1 MKKALAILYSPKTLL
16 DFVWYYYSYG
26 RECAWDVLC
35 IPCGGKVIID
45 EYCRNSGLFQRIYTT
60 NISYNYLSK
69 KNLAVLFVRMTGAW
83 ILRRKEE
90 FVKRYLK
97 KFVGELDYDLHLVP
111 SDYSFLCG
119 LLVSLSGE
127 VETIILEEG
136 LGDYTDRNKKF
147 LPQYG
152 LNLENIS
159 SYLFSFMGYGTGIGL
174 VNYVNKPSTL
184 CLKYAMHPE
193 WMSYRNYKEIRVL
206 KDLAVTDIGSWKK
219 CLRKTFCINE
229 NQKFQ
234 GDIILFTAPLDE
246 FCETLCQELV
256 DDIIKYI
263 LCKYNPKKIFLKK
276 HHRDKAKYNFPD
288 KIVVGEIEKS
298 IPGELILDLVQCE
311 KHIYMYPSNMLVNY
325 KEYSKCEVIKFQ
337 KLIDEKKG
345 YEEKFVS
352 YTKRIELPYECLNLI

>member
-16 DFVWYYYSYG
+16 DFVWYYHSYG
-26 RECAWDVLC
+26 KEYVWDVLC

-45 EYCRNSGLFQRIYTT
+45 EYCHNSGLFHKIFTT
-60 NISYNYLSK
+60 NIIYSSLPK
-69 KNLAVLFVRMTGAW
+69 RTLAVLFIRMTIAW
-83 ILRRKEE
+83 ILGRKKY
-90 FVKRYLK
+90 FIKKYLK
-97 KFVGELDYDLHLVP
+97 KFVGELDYDFHLVP

-119 LLVSLSGE
+119 LLVSLSSE

-136 LGDYTDRNKKF
+136 LGDYTERNKKF

-174 VNYVNKPSTL
+174 VNYINKPSDL

-193 WMSYRNYKEIRVL
+193 WMLYRNYKDIRTL
-206 KDLAVTDIGSWKK
+206 KDLTNTDVHAWKK

-246 FCETLCQELV
+246 FSESLHQKLA
-256 DDIIKYI
+256 DDTVEYI
-263 LCKYNPKKIFLKK
+263 LCKYNPRNVLIKK
-276 HHRDKAKYNFPD
+276 HHRDKAEYHFPTE
-288 KIVVGEIEKS
+288 VEVNEIEKN
-298 IPGELILDLVQCE
+298 IPGELILDLVQCK
-311 KHIYMYPSNMLVNY
+311 KHIYMYPSNMLVSY
-325 KEYSKCEVIKFQ
+325 KEYSKCEILEFQ
-337 KLIDEKKG
+337 KLINRKAG
-345 YEEKFVS
+345 YKEKFVS
-352 YTKRIELPYECLNLI
+352 YTKRVKIPHECLSLI